1 MMLFHSN
8 NMEGKWMEMSV
19 YLGVSIFLQTLL
31 VRHLDD
37 LTDLL
42 DERLPLALQYKKT
55 GDL

>member
-1 MMLFHSN
+1 MNGETSL
-8 NMEGKWMEMSV
+8 

-31 VRHLDD
+31 VSHLDD

-42 DERLPLALQYKKT
+42 HERLPLALQYKQT

>member
-1 MMLFHSN
+1 
-8 NMEGKWMEMSV
+8 MEMSV